1 MFGWWLEIIFLRIF
15 CLLFFFLSGSCACV
29 WVFFINLT
37 STHWAL
43 STFHSFPSEF
53 FCFIYSFW
61 NSRYM
66 DFRLSALILCSF
78 FPTHIFHCVYI
89 LFYFLGEFIHSSSVI
104 DFYNSNF
111 IKFFKAFFLLWSIP
125 FVQHCL
131 FCKWNVFEK
140 INFIKNFLILAFVSS
155 FFFIYDSRLQY
166 LVILGCLLAFKDEV
180 LKSSLEILCSLAELI
195 SW

>member
-1 MFGWWLEIIFLRIF
+1 MPIWKRCLYFHSSVFGWWLEIIFLRIF

-78 FPTHIFHCVYI
+78 FPHSYFPLCLHFVLLSGRIHPFQLCHWFLQIPI
-89 LFYFLGEFIHSSSVI
+89 LLNFLKLFSSFGV
-104 DFYNSNF
+104 
-111 IKFFKAFFLLWSIP
+111 FLLFSIVC
-125 FVQHCL
+125 FVNGMSL
-131 FCKWNVFEK
+131 RR
-140 INFIKNFLILAFVSS
+140 LIL
-155 FFFIYDSRLQY
+155 
-166 LVILGCLLAFKDEV
+166 
-180 LKSSLEILCSLAELI
+180 LKIF
-195 SW
+195 